1 MIHFVNLNFDLSK
14 SNPLPN
20 FNHFQQPSREYHGQ
34 IVDKMKTSDLKI
46 VGAAVFRGNMY
57 TESQA
62 HGHRDRHDQFHD
74 TMYM

>member
-1 MIHFVNLNFDLSK
+1 
-14 SNPLPN
+14 
-20 FNHFQQPSREYHGQ
+20 
-34 IVDKMKTSDLKI
+34 MKTSDLKI